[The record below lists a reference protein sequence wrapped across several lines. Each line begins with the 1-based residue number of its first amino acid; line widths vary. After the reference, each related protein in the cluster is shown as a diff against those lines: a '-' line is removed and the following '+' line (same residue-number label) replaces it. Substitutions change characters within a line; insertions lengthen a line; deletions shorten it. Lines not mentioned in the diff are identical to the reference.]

1 MTFKEKVRNIWDY
14 DKWFIIGG
22 IFIAIMLVV
31 FIKDVFFKEKTD
43 IQIVSASVGYL
54 SKAEVL
60 SAEEYFGSF
69 ATDIN
74 NDGKTDV
81 KLLNIGFSPE
91 HAKNPQLDK
100 DSSTQL
106 IAELTMQE
114 NCLFIIDKS
123 NFEAIWKGDYSSL
136 TDLSDLSDKIEKDTF
151 FIPLKN
157 TKIKDNLP
165 FYNEDLLLILRVPYV
180 ERYKEG
186 YEHQKAFLSRLLNY

>member
-1 MTFKEKVRNIWDY
+1 MTFKEKIRNIWDY

-31 FIKDVFFKEKTD
+31 FIKDVFFKEKAD

-54 SKAEVL
+54 SKSEVL
-60 SAEEYFGSF
+60 SAESYFGSF

-74 NDGKTDV
+74 GDGIANV

-114 NCLFIIDKS
+114 NCLFIIDKA

-136 TDLSDLSDKIEKDTF
+136 TDLSELSDKIEKDTF
-151 FIPLKN
+151 FIPLKD

-165 FYNEDLLLILRVPYV
+165 FYSEDLLLILRVPYID
-180 ERYKEG
+180 RYKENFE
-186 YEHQKAFLSRLLNY
+186 YQKAFLERLLNS